1 MAFDSFSLTLFN
13 GLALVLSVVA
23 GLLLVPTVVLL
34 LECLGAFVW
43 RGAGLKGQAALPTD
57 VSLAVLIPAHNEAGG
72 IVRTL
77 ETIVPQ
83 LRSQDRL
90 VVIADN
96 CTDNTAAVA
105 RSAGATVVERRDL
118 QNRGKGYA
126 LDFGLKHLSAE
137 PPTVVIFLDADCD
150 AQPGSIGALT
160 RQALA
165 SGRPV
170 QATYLMEKPPEPGLK
185 DSISAF
191 AFKVKNLVR
200 PLGLRQFSQPCLLTG
215 TGMAM
220 PWAAATAV
228 SVASGHIVEDMKLGL
243 DLAIAGYPPQF
254 CPQAWVTSRL
264 PQGEEAAKGQRTRWE
279 HGHLQVMSEFV
290 PRLLLQFL
298 RQGRIGLL
306 ALALELSVLPL
317 SLLVMLW
324 AGLLGVTALFAVLSG
339 LTLPLLLAGLAGV
352 CLFLA
357 IGLAWW
363 RYGRSEINLKQL
375 VQIPLYILWKIP
387 LYVGYV
393 LKPEKRWVRTERDS

>member
-1 MAFDSFSLTLFN
+1 MAFDGFSLTLLN
-13 GLALVLSVVA
+13 GLALVLSIPA
-23 GLLLVPTVVLL
+23 ALLLVPTGVLL
-34 LECLGAFVW
+34 LECLGAFFW
-43 RGAGLKGQAALPTD
+43 RATRGKGQEALPMEA
-57 VSLAVLIPAHNEAGG
+57 SLAVLIPAHNEASG
-72 IVRTL
+72 IERTL
-77 ETIVPQ
+77 ATITPQ
-83 LRSQDRL
+83 LRQQDRL

-105 RSAGATVVERRDL
+105 RSAGATVVERHDL
-118 QNRGKGYA
+118 QNRGKGFA
-126 LDFGLKHLSAE
+126 LDFGLKYLSAE
-137 PPTVVIFLDADCD
+137 PPTVVVFLDADCD
-150 AQPGSIGALT
+150 AHSGSIAALT

-200 PLGLRQFSQPCLLTG
+200 PLGLRQVGQPCLLTG

-264 PQGEEAAKGQRTRWE
+264 PQGEEAAKSQRTRWE

-290 PRLLLQFL
+290 PQLLLQFL
-298 RQGRIGLL
+298 RQGRVGLL

-324 AGLLGVTALFAVLSG
+324 AGVLAMTALFTVFTG
-339 LTLPLLLAGLAGV
+339 LTLPLLLAGMAGI

-357 IGLAWW
+357 IALAWW
-363 RYGRSEINLKQL
+363 RYGRSEISLKQL
-375 VQIPLYILWKIP
+375 VQIPLYIFWKIP

-393 LKPEKRWVRTERDS
+393 LSPEKRWVRTERDS